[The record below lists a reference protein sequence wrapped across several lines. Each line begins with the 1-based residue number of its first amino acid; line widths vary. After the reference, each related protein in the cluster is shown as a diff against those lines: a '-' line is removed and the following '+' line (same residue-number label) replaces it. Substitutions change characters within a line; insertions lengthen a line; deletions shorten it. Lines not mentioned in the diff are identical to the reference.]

1 MILDMTTTHEVTP
14 EVRIVN
20 NLLADLRRLLASPYL
35 TSYTFRC
42 NVRAALK
49 CYDEAFAD
57 LERSKR
63 LFTTA
68 KIISDVVSSLPLH
81 VYQRQDRAS
90 DADFSTKAG
99 ASSFNIKSHADISE
113 ADAERIIATI
123 FDEQE
128 DRPLEQQV
136 IDASYEAYLFAI
148 TRPGFPR
155 SLEGLSFER
164 WLSLKTLPIARWDTC
179 LQKQP

>member
-1 MILDMTTTHEVTP
+1 MILDMTTAHEVTP

-20 NLLADLRRLLASPYL
+20 NLLADLRRLLAEPYL
-35 TSYTFRC
+35 MSCC

-49 CYDEAFAD
+49 RYDEAFAN
-57 LERSKR
+57 LEHSRR
-63 LFTTA
+63 LAAT

-164 WLSLKTLPIARWDTC
+164 WLALKTLPIARWDTC